1 MGLLL
6 GYEMNDAVAWMD
18 GRGRLYHRPEDA
30 DRGQTMRPLYFAQPM
45 EWWIELSDEEI
56 RAASKGH
63 MSRLGFARA
72 VENKLKE
79 KNA

>member
-1 MGLLL
+1 
-6 GYEMNDAVAWMD
+6 
-18 GRGRLYHRPEDA
+18 
-30 DRGQTMRPLYFAQPM
+30 MRPLYFAQPM